1 MLVAVRLILIMWLAN
16 SDELII
22 WLVTTEEYW
31 QKVDGWKVE
40 LDGVGLTMEVTCGI
54 SGRSGDGM
62 NSGAFDEN
70 NGPMLDL
77 DFCSSA
83 VM

>member
-1 MLVAVRLILIMWLAN
+1 
-16 SDELII
+16 
-22 WLVTTEEYW
+22 
-31 QKVDGWKVE
+31 VDGWKVE